1 MPFAMSRLAATR
13 ASFFDASAITHV
25 EIIQKRYL
33 CFREKDDEVLAIC
46 TDDLDRGPFFQ
57 LLPMVRRV
65 PGYRQNVLGS

>member
-1 MPFAMSRLAATR
+1 M
-13 ASFFDASAITHV
+13 THV

-33 CFREKDDEVLAIC
+33 CFREKDDEVLTIC